1 MDTIVFASPIL
12 PGQTEA
18 YQAFLDEMQT
28 SRHHAYVAS
37 RQRMGIQRERIWIQR
52 MAEGDWAIL
61 VVEAEKASHVFHEIS
76 TSQDPFD
83 EWFRQQEGTTL
94 DMMRT
99 PSPTT
104 MPLLAFDSSHSDE

>member
-18 YQAFLDEMQT
+18 YQAFLNEMHT

-37 RQRMGIQRERIWIQR
+37 RQRMGIQRERVWIQR
-52 MAEGDWAIL
+52 MAEEDWAIL
-61 VVEAEKASHVFHEIS
+61 VVEAEQASHVFHEIS
-76 TSQDPFD
+76 TSRDPFD
-83 EWFRQQEGTTL
+83 EWFRLQEDATL

-99 PSPTT
+99 PSPST
-104 MPLLAFDSSHSDE
+104 MPLLAFDNSRSGE